1 MGYACPNY
9 VSTGMVTEG
18 SEIYSF
24 GIVILEFLTGQP
36 PAMNHHHFPGQT
48 VHLVESLGCNMNA
61 LLSILDKRANWPEDL
76 AVELGHIFFEC
87 CDRNV
92 QKRPKFISVVK
103 RLKGLSDRF
112 TTYEPQQ
119 KILGNIN
126 QQIRLPKSPDVLMTS
141 RQPQRGGDFN
151 EFQTMMKP
159 SVGEDRTPKSLPKAT
174 CYLEAYNVISPSEKL
189 MIDLSLSSDSTV
201 TIGRNKQT
209 EIFGKLLQ
217 SDTQRLCVSRDHFLV
232 KRRGERYSIVNLS
245 GNGTLVVGRKF
256 LENKGDE
263 VEVMSGDIVRLV
275 QTSNNGLQTPF
286 IDFVF
291 SAQST
296 PTSPPTCKTL
306 ILRIR
311 NLQTLTSHEMTFD
324 LDGDTRLIQVIGRGN
339 LGPSISGPA
348 AGLIDA
354 SHFGILWS
362 DAFGCVIVRPL
373 TDKGLIVG
381 SDFVG
386 RGADKVLKIAD
397 GLDIYFPGVSGLVMS
412 VSEGIKQ
419 QIDDTGQIFK
429 QAGAGQSF
437 GQTMLGVPPL
447 FNTARHS
454 RW

>member
-1 MGYACPNY
+1 MYSVQPFALQNIHSTFNNPGMYGTARTAPQPPSISLPADTYLNDIAKEFSYSEIRDATNGFSKSNILGTGTFGSVYRGTLPDQTQVAVKIINSPKESGFEEEVRILSKYRHPNLILVLGFARNGNERLVVYECMDNGDCERALKSRDNSHQLDWRRRLSILVDACRGLSYLISSDPIVFHRDIKPSNILLDKNWVGKMADFGLSCQLESSNAVSIRVGVSAGTMGYACPNY

-174 CYLEAYNVISPSEKL
+174 CY
-189 MIDLSLSSDSTV
+189 
-201 TIGRNKQT
+201 
-209 EIFGKLLQ
+209 
-217 SDTQRLCVSRDHFLV
+217 
-232 KRRGERYSIVNLS
+232 
-245 GNGTLVVGRKF
+245 
-256 LENKGDE
+256 
-263 VEVMSGDIVRLV
+263 
-275 QTSNNGLQTPF
+275 
-286 IDFVF
+286 
-291 SAQST
+291 
-296 PTSPPTCKTL
+296 
-306 ILRIR
+306 
-311 NLQTLTSHEMTFD
+311 
-324 LDGDTRLIQVIGRGN
+324 
-339 LGPSISGPA
+339 
-348 AGLIDA
+348 
-354 SHFGILWS
+354 
-362 DAFGCVIVRPL
+362 
-373 TDKGLIVG
+373 
-381 SDFVG
+381 
-386 RGADKVLKIAD
+386 
-397 GLDIYFPGVSGLVMS
+397 
-412 VSEGIKQ
+412 
-419 QIDDTGQIFK
+419 
-429 QAGAGQSF
+429 
-437 GQTMLGVPPL
+437 
-447 FNTARHS
+447 
-454 RW
+454 